1 MEISQDKK
9 GGINL
14 ISKQIYAP
22 LSEDGLLKSLGP
34 FRFFITDK
42 SITGTNR
49 GDEKIYRPLVIGET
63 IIINST

>member
-1 MEISQDKK
+1 MT
-9 GGINL
+9 N
-14 ISKQIYAP
+14 KQIYAP

-63 IIINST
+63 LVCGETIIIKKKSK